1 MMQKTRYKRRKPHTI
16 EKALGLELY
25 TRMVEHPLYADK
37 LRALPVRSQETT
49 ILKMAA

>member
-16 EKALGLELY
+16 AKSLELELSA
-25 TRMVEHPLYADK
+25 RMREHPLYP
-37 LRALPVRSQETT
+37 REISVLPIRSQETT